1 MAPAVTATHIH
12 DRDNLADQFISRP
25 AGGDF
30 GLPIDR
36 LDHTSGTRRTT
47 RYDAGRI
54 ALGKALV
61 CVSNRCA
68 AGMNHT
74 GRVTSSSGACT
85 HARYEKPLLRSQTST
100 CRNSSGRSPSYRFTT
115 ISSYTSP
122 EMIAA

>member
-12 DRDNLADQFISRP
+12 DRDNLSDQFISPP

-68 AGMNHT
+68 VVP
-74 GRVTSSSGACT
+74 GRPDPPTDPEHFPQYRYGAT
-85 HARYEKPLLRSQTST
+85 VP
-100 CRNSSGRSPSYRFTT
+100 
-115 ISSYTSP
+115 
-122 EMIAA
+122 